1 MSEKISNDRLD
12 RIIKRLDII
21 TVILLVRSGLK
32 RKEIAEALGVSEKT
46 IGRLIPVSKIKGTKT
61 KKEELER
68 ELTGTEKAEP
78 EEKKQK
84 GDQVVDEPNK

>member
-1 MSEKISNDRLD
+1 MSGKISNDKLD
-12 RIIKRLDII
+12 RVIKRLDMI

-46 IGRLIPVSKIKGTKT
+46 IERLVPVSKIKGTKT
-61 KKEELER
+61 KKEEIQR
-68 ELTGTEKAEP
+68 ELTGNEKPEP

-84 GDQVVDEPNK
+84 GDQVLDEPNK